1 MPFGPPRPTA
11 FPRNH
16 LYADNVSRSFKVSN
30 PSRYAATAN
39 AVLSLDVFKWLLGI
53 FLTVAKG
60 RRIN

>member
-1 MPFGPPRPTA
+1 MPFG
-11 FPRNH
+11 PRNH

-39 AVLSLDVFKWLLGI
+39 AVLSLEVFKWLLGI
-53 FLTVAKG
+53 FLAVAKG